1 MVDCEKPP
9 AFILSMNLPENF
21 KMSEKNTASDIQSL
35 DKDCYAKLIKSI
47 HDKIVSNCGA
57 GNFHASAK
65 SSDNPFRLVDPF
77 TGGPGVEQEASP

>member
-1 MVDCEKPP
+1 
-9 AFILSMNLPENF
+9 MNLPENF
-21 KMSEKNTASDIQSL
+21 RMSERNTASDIQSL